1 MPVKE
6 ETQKETKKQDIK
18 VTKINNINDIF
29 KLPIFYQDKKN
40 ELKENIISD
49 LELIKTID
57 IDASCTPILYNTF
70 QPTNCLAKK
79 TLEQISNYYSY
90 DVKFLNDTQELLKSY
105 KSCLSEQTE
114 SDTQIPEK
122 PDYDEIVK
130 LWDEI
135 KLDTGFREKYNY
147 MDWSYFLYLNESQL
161 FLQLMSFYNMTSP
174 IISLFVPIFILIVP
188 FFIIKARGLSVTI
201 KEYIDILKILA
212 GNHAIGKLFTQF
224 HKVKLDQKLYML
236 ISAGFYIFSIYQN
249 ILTCIRFHF
258 NIKKIHTYL
267 NKFKG
272 YLQYTLA
279 NMENVESLVSKL
291 KNNTYS
297 GFVEEMRKHKVI
309 LEDYKNNLDKV
320 SDFQFSFRK
329 LAEIGTVLK
338 YFYQLN
344 YNENYNTS
352 FLYSFGFNGYIDN
365 LEGLIDNIQ
374 KENLHFADFTAN
386 KLDTKPDKT
395 TTKNKKKQLKTQ
407 NSNILKK
414 SYYAALIN
422 KNPVKNDVKLD
433 KAMII
438 TGPNASGKTTVLKS
452 ALINIIL
459 SQQFGCGFYDEATLK
474 PYKFIHC
481 YLNIPDTSGRDS
493 LFQAEARRCKEII
506 DTIKENTGSGD
517 DSHFCVFDEI
527 YSGTN
532 PEEAVISALAF
543 MQYLVKI
550 ENVQCIMTTHFIKV
564 CKKLNKNKRVK
575 NYHMHVDLSNNNDFS
590 YTYKM
595 KEGISEIHGGIKVL
609 NDMNYPT
616 EIINN
621 TRNKMSQKNSKKNE

>member
-1 MPVKE
+1 MNYKKKSEKESVKE
-6 ETQKETKKQDIK
+6 SVKE
-18 VTKINNINDIF
+18 TKINNINDIF
-29 KLPIFYQDKKN
+29 KLPIFYVDKKT
-40 ELKENIISD
+40 ELKENIITD

-57 IDASCTPILYNTF
+57 TDASCIPILYNTF

-79 TLEQISNYYSY
+79 VLDQIPNYYSY
-90 DVKFLNDTQELLKSY
+90 DVNFLTDTQHLLKSY
-105 KSCLSEQTE
+105 KSCLVKETE
-114 SDTQIPEK
+114 SDITNENTQVPEK

-135 KLDTGFREKYNY
+135 KLDTGFREKYSY
-147 MDWSYFLYLNESQL
+147 MDWSYFLHLNESQM

-174 IISLFVPIFILIVP
+174 VISLFVPVFILIVP
-188 FFIIKARGLSVTI
+188 FFIIKARGLSLSI

-224 HKVKLDQKLYML
+224 HKVKLDQKIYML
-236 ISAGFYIFSIYQN
+236 ISAGFYLFSIYQN
-249 ILTCIRFHF
+249 ILTCIRFQF
-258 NIKKIHTYL
+258 NIRKIHTYL
-267 NKFKG
+267 NKFKE

-279 NMENVESLVSKL
+279 NMENLESLVSKL
-291 KNNTYS
+291 KNKTYT
-297 GFVEEMRKHKVI
+297 GFIEEMKKHKSI
-309 LEDYKNNLDKV
+309 LEEYKNNLSSI
-320 SDFQFSFRK
+320 SDFKISFRK

-344 YNENYNTS
+344 YNETYNTS

-374 KENLHFADFTAN
+374 KENLHFADFN
-386 KLDTKPDKT
+386 VKTKE
-395 TTKNKKKQLKTQ
+395 TKSKSKSKSK

-452 ALINIIL
+452 ALINVIL
-459 SQQFGCGFYDEATLK
+459 SQQFGCGFYDEAILK

-506 DTIKENTGSGD
+506 DTIKENNGGDD

-550 ENVQCIMTTHFIKV
+550 EKVQCIMTTHFIKV
-564 CKKLNKNKRVK
+564 CKKLNKNKRIK
-575 NYHMHVDLSNNNDFS
+575 NYHMHVDLTNNNDFS

-621 TRNKMSQKNSKKNE
+621 TRNKMNQKNSKNLE

>member
-1 MPVKE
+1 MSDKA
-6 ETQKETKKQDIK
+6 ETRKETIK
-18 VTKINNINDIF
+18 ETKINNINEIF
-29 KLPIFYQDKKN
+29 KLPIFYVDKKT
-40 ELKENIISD
+40 ELKENIITD

-57 IDASCTPILYNTF
+57 TDVSAVPILYNTF

-79 TLEQISNYYSY
+79 TLEQIPNYYSY
-90 DVKFLNDTQELLKSY
+90 DVKFLDDTQHLLKSY
-105 KSCLSEQTE
+105 KSCLLKQNENAQV
-114 SDTQIPEK
+114 PEK
-122 PDYDEIVK
+122 PDFDEIVK

-147 MDWSYFLYLNESQL
+147 MDWSYFLHLNESQL

-188 FFIIKARGLSVTI
+188 FFIIKARGLSVSM
-201 KEYIDILKILA
+201 KEYVDILKILA

-224 HKVKLDQKLYML
+224 HKVKLDQKLYL
-236 ISAGFYIFSIYQN
+236 LVSAGFYLFSIYQN
-249 ILTCIRFHF
+249 ILSCIRFHY

-267 NKFKG
+267 NKFKE
-272 YLQYTLA
+272 YLQYTLV
-279 NMENVESLVSKL
+279 NMENLESLVSKL
-291 KNNTYS
+291 KNNTYG
-297 GFVEEMRKHKVI
+297 GFIEEMQKHKVI
-309 LEDYKNNLDKV
+309 LEDYKNSLEKI
-320 SDFQFSFRK
+320 SDFKISFRK

-338 YFYQLN
+338 HFYQLN
-344 YNENYNTS
+344 YNETYNTS

-374 KENLHFADFTAN
+374 KENLHFAKFNNNTN
-386 KLDTKPDKT
+386 SKT
-395 TTKNKKKQLKTQ
+395 NPKSKSKSKKSK
-407 NSNILKK
+407 NILKK
-414 SYYAALIN
+414 SYYGALIN

-452 ALINIIL
+452 ALINVIL
-459 SQQFGCGFYDEATLK
+459 SQQFGCGFYDEAILK

-506 DTIKENTGSGD
+506 DTIKDNTGGED

-532 PEEAVISALAF
+532 PDEAVISALAF

-564 CKKLNKNKRVK
+564 CKKLNKNKYVK

-595 KEGISEIHGGIKVL
+595 NEGISEVHGGIKVL
-609 NDMNYPT
+609 NDMNYPR
-616 EIINN
+616 EIIDN
-621 TRNKMSQKNSKKNE
+621 TRNKISSNKKSK

>member
-1 MPVKE
+1 MTDKKE
-6 ETQKETKKQDIK
+6 IKKETQKEIKKESVK
-18 VTKINNINDIF
+18 ETKISTINDVF
-29 KLPIFYQDKKN
+29 KLPIFYVDKKT
-40 ELKENIISD
+40 ELKENIITD

-57 IDASCTPILYNTF
+57 TDASCVPILYNTF

-79 TLEQISNYYSY
+79 TLEQIPNYYSY

-114 SDTQIPEK
+114 SNTQFPEK

-147 MDWSYFLYLNESQL
+147 MDWSYFLHLNESQL

-174 IISLFVPIFILIVP
+174 IISLFVPVFILIVP

-267 NKFKG
+267 NKFKE
-272 YLQYTLA
+272 YLQYTLV
-279 NMENVESLVSKL
+279 NMENVELLVSKL
-291 KNNTYS
+291 KNKTYN
-297 GFVEEMRKHKVI
+297 GFVEEMQKHKSV
-309 LEDYKNNLDKV
+309 LEEYKNNLTGIT
-320 SDFQFSFRK
+320 DFQVSFRK
-329 LAEIGTVLK
+329 LTQIGTVLK

-344 YNENYNTS
+344 YNETYNTS

-365 LEGLIDNIQ
+365 LEGLINNIQ
-374 KENLHFADFTAN
+374 KENLHFADF
-386 KLDTKPDKT
+386 KTKT
-395 TTKNKKKQLKTQ
+395 NTKAKSNRKSNTKSK

-506 DTIKENTGSGD
+506 DTIKDNNEGED

-575 NYHMHVDLSNNNDFS
+575 NYHMHVDVTTNNDFS

-609 NDMNYPT
+609 NDMNYPR

-621 TRNKMSQKNSKKNE
+621 TRNKIGQNKKLKSSE

>member
-1 MPVKE
+1 MTDKE
-6 ETQKETKKQDIK
+6 EVKKETQTESKKHEVK
-18 VTKINNINDIF
+18 ATKINNINEIF
-29 KLPIFYQDKKN
+29 KLPIFYVDKKT
-40 ELKENIISD
+40 ELKENIITD

-57 IDASCTPILYNTF
+57 TDASCVPILYNTF

-79 TLEQISNYYSY
+79 TLEQIPNYYSY
-90 DVKFLNDTQELLKSY
+90 DVNFLNDTQHLLKSY

-114 SDTQIPEK
+114 SDTQTPEK
-122 PDYDEIVK
+122 PDFDEIVK

-188 FFIIKARGLSVTI
+188 FFIIKARGLSVSI

-236 ISAGFYIFSIYQN
+236 ISAGFYLFSIYQN

-272 YLQYTLA
+272 YLQYTLV
-279 NMENVESLVSKL
+279 NMENLESLVSKL
-291 KNNTYS
+291 KNKTYA
-297 GFVEEMRKHKVI
+297 GFIEEMKRHKSV
-309 LEDYKNNLDKV
+309 LEEYKNNLEKV
-320 SDFQFSFRK
+320 SDFQVSFRK

-344 YNENYNTS
+344 YNETYNTS

-374 KENLHFADFTAN
+374 KENLHFADFNT
-386 KLDTKPDKT
+386 KTKDTKSKS
-395 TTKNKKKQLKTQ
+395 KSKSK

-459 SQQFGCGFYDEATLK
+459 SQQFGCGFYDEASLT

-506 DTIKENTGSGD
+506 DTIKENNGGED

-532 PEEAVISALAF
+532 PDEAVISALAF

-575 NYHMHVDLSNNNDFS
+575 NYHMHVDLTTNNDFS

-609 NDMNYPT
+609 NDMNYPS

-621 TRNKMSQKNSKKNE
+621 TRNKIGQNKKSKTPK

>member
-1 MPVKE
+1 MTDKND
-6 ETQKETKKQDIK
+6 TNKETNKDTNKE
-18 VTKINNINDIF
+18 TKINNINDIF
-29 KLPIFYQDKKN
+29 KMPIFYIDKKT
-40 ELKENIISD
+40 ELKENIITD

-57 IDASCTPILYNTF
+57 TDASCVPILYNTF

-79 TLEQISNYYSY
+79 TLEQIPNYYSY
-90 DVKFLNDTQELLKSY
+90 DVKFLDDTQELLKSY
-105 KSCLSEQTE
+105 KSCSSVQSE
-114 SDTQIPEK
+114 DTQQVPEK

-135 KLDTGFREKYNY
+135 KMDTGFREKYNY

-188 FFIIKARGLSVTI
+188 FFIIKARGLSVSI
-201 KEYIDILKILA
+201 KEYVDILKILA

-236 ISAGFYIFSIYQN
+236 ISAGFYLFSIYQN
-249 ILTCIRFHF
+249 ILTCIRFHS

-267 NKFKG
+267 NKFKE
-272 YLQYTLA
+272 YLDYTLV
-279 NMENVESLVSKL
+279 NMGNLESLVSKL
-291 KNNTYS
+291 KNNTYN
-297 GFVEEMRKHKVI
+297 GFIEEMQKHKCI
-309 LEDYKNNLDKV
+309 LEDYKNKLN
-320 SDFQFSFRK
+320 SITDFKISFRK
-329 LAEIGTVLK
+329 MAEIGTVLK
-338 YFYQLN
+338 HFYQLN
-344 YNENYNTS
+344 YNDTYNTS

-374 KENLHFADFTAN
+374 KENLHFAEFKSVNESTRDN
-386 KLDTKPDKT
+386 T
-395 TTKNKKKQLKTQ
+395 TTDKKKQSK
-407 NSNILKK
+407 NKSKEKSKNILKK

-422 KNPVKNDVKLD
+422 KNPVKNDVNLD
-433 KAMII
+433 KTMII

-452 ALINIIL
+452 ALINVIL
-459 SQQFGCGFYDEATLK
+459 SQQFGCGFYDEAILK

-506 DTIKENTGSGD
+506 DTIKNNHGGD
-517 DSHFCVFDEI
+517 EDSHFCVFDEI

-564 CKKLNKNKRVK
+564 CKKLKKNKHVK
-575 NYHMHVDLSNNNDFS
+575 NCHMHVDLLNNNDFS

-609 NDMNYPT
+609 NDMNYPR

-621 TRNKMSQKNSKKNE
+621 TINKIGQTKKSK

>member
-1 MPVKE
+1 MTENKE
-6 ETQKETKKQDIK
+6 TIKETKKETIK
-18 VTKINNINDIF
+18 ETIKETKINNINDIF
-29 KLPIFYQDKKN
+29 KLPIFYVDKKT
-40 ELKENIISD
+40 ELKENIITD
-49 LELIKTID
+49 LELIKSID
-57 IDASCTPILYNTF
+57 TDASSVPILYNTF

-79 TLEQISNYYSY
+79 TLEQIPNYYSY
-90 DVKFLNDTQELLKSY
+90 DVNFLNDTQDLLKSY
-105 KSCLSEQTE
+105 NSCLVKQNENAQV
-114 SDTQIPEK
+114 PEK
-122 PDYDEIVK
+122 PDFDEIVK

-135 KLDTGFREKYNY
+135 KMDTGFREKYNY
-147 MDWSYFLYLNESQL
+147 MDWSYFLHLNESQL

-188 FFIIKARGLSVTI
+188 FFIIKARGLSVSM
-201 KEYIDILKILA
+201 KEYVDILKILA

-236 ISAGFYIFSIYQN
+236 ISAGFYLFSIYQN
-249 ILTCIRFHF
+249 ILSCIRFHY

-267 NKFKG
+267 NKFKE
-272 YLQYTLA
+272 YLQYTLV
-279 NMENVESLVSKL
+279 NMENLESLVSKL
-291 KNNTYS
+291 KNNTYG
-297 GFVEEMRKHKVI
+297 GFIEEMQKHKSI
-309 LEDYKNNLDKV
+309 LEDYKNSLEKV
-320 SDFQFSFRK
+320 SDFKISFRK
-329 LAEIGTVLK
+329 VAEIGTVLK

-344 YNENYNTS
+344 YNETYNTS

-365 LEGLIDNIQ
+365 LEGLIDNIH
-374 KENLHFADFTAN
+374 KENLHFAEFNSTN
-386 KLDTKPDKT
+386 KSITDNT
-395 TTKNKKKQLKTQ
+395 TTSKKKQSK
-407 NSNILKK
+407 NILKK

-452 ALINIIL
+452 ALINVIL
-459 SQQFGCGFYDEATLK
+459 SQQFGCGFYDEAILN

-506 DTIKENTGSGD
+506 DTIKDNTGGSD
-517 DSHFCVFDEI
+517 DAHFCVFDEI

-532 PEEAVISALAF
+532 PDEAVISALAF

-564 CKKLNKNKRVK
+564 CKKLNKNKHVK

-595 KEGISEIHGGIKVL
+595 KEGISEVHGGIKVL
-609 NDMNYPT
+609 NDMNYPR
-616 EIINN
+616 EIIDN
-621 TRNKMSQKNSKKNE
+621 TKNKIGSNKKSK

>member
-1 MPVKE
+1 MTDKE
-6 ETQKETKKQDIK
+6 ETQKENKKPDIK
-18 VTKINNINDIF
+18 ETKINNINDIF
-29 KLPIFYQDKKN
+29 KLPIFYLDKKTQ
-40 ELKENIISD
+40 LKENIVTD

-57 IDASCTPILYNTF
+57 ATDASAVPILYNTF
-70 QPTNCLAKK
+70 EPKNCLAKK
-79 TLEQISNYYSY
+79 TLEQIPNYYSY
-90 DVKFLNDTQELLKSY
+90 DLKFLNDTQELLKSY
-105 KSCLSEQTE
+105 KPCLSTE
-114 SDTQIPEK
+114 KEEIVQK
-122 PDYDEIVK
+122 PNFDEIVQ

-135 KLDTGFREKYNY
+135 KMDTGFREKYNY

-188 FFIIKARGLSVTI
+188 FFIIKARGLSVSI

-236 ISAGFYIFSIYQN
+236 ISAGFYVFSIYQN
-249 ILTCIRFHF
+249 ILACIRFHY
-258 NIKKIHTYL
+258 NIKKIHNYLSKFKEYL
-267 NKFKG
+267 N
-272 YLQYTLA
+272 YTLI
-279 NMENVESLVSKL
+279 NMENLELLVSKL
-291 KNNTYS
+291 KNNTYVS
-297 GFVEEMRKHKVI
+297 FIDEMRKHKTV
-309 LEDYKNNLDKV
+309 LDDFRNKLNSV
-320 SDFQFSFRK
+320 SDFKISFRK
-329 LAEIGTVLK
+329 VAEIGIVLK

-344 YNENYNTS
+344 YNEIYNTS

-365 LEGLIDNIQ
+365 LEGLINNIQ
-374 KENLHFADFTAN
+374 KENLHFAKFNNHTN
-386 KLDTKPDKT
+386 KSTKSTKS
-395 TTKNKKKQLKTQ
+395 TKNTKTKTK

-452 ALINIIL
+452 ALINVIL
-459 SQQFGCGFYDEATLK
+459 SQQFGCGFYDEASLT

-506 DTIKENTGSGD
+506 DTIKENNND
-517 DSHFCVFDEI
+517 DEDSHFCVFDEI

-550 ENVQCIMTTHFIKV
+550 KNVQCIMTTHFIKV
-564 CKKLNKNKRVK
+564 CKKLNKNKYVK

-609 NDMNYPT
+609 NDMNYPS

-621 TRNKMSQKNSKKNE
+621 TKNKFDSKKKSK

>member
-1 MPVKE
+1 MSDNQQAKK
-6 ETQKETKKQDIK
+6 ETQKE
-18 VTKINNINDIF
+18 TKINNINDIF
-29 KLPIFYQDKKN
+29 KLPIFYVDKKT
-40 ELKENIISD
+40 ELKDNIITD

-57 IDASCTPILYNTF
+57 TDASCVPILYNTF

-79 TLEQISNYYSY
+79 TLEQIPNYYSY
-90 DVKFLNDTQELLKSY
+90 DVKFLNDTQHLLKSY
-105 KSCLSEQTE
+105 TSCLSKQPESTE
-114 SDTQIPEK
+114 FAK
-122 PDYDEIVK
+122 PDFDEIVK

-147 MDWSYFLYLNESQL
+147 MDWSYFLHLNESQL

-201 KEYIDILKILA
+201 KEYVEILKVLA

-236 ISAGFYIFSIYQN
+236 ISAGFYLFSIYQN
-249 ILTCIRFHF
+249 ILTCIRFHC

-267 NKFKG
+267 NKFKE

-279 NMENVESLVSKL
+279 NMENLELLTSKL

-297 GFVEEMRKHKVI
+297 GFIEEMKKHKSI
-309 LEDYKNNLDKV
+309 LEDYKNSLEKT
-320 SDFQFSFRK
+320 SDFQISFRK

-338 YFYQLN
+338 HFYQLN
-344 YNENYNTS
+344 YNETYNTS

-365 LEGLIDNIQ
+365 LEGLIDNIN
-374 KENLHFADFTAN
+374 KENLHFADFTTTN
-386 KLDTKPDKT
+386 T
-395 TTKNKKKQLKTQ
+395 TTTTAKSKSKSKSKNT
-407 NSNILKK
+407 NILKK

-452 ALINIIL
+452 ALINVIL
-459 SQQFGCGFYDEATLK
+459 SQQFGCGFYDEASLK

-506 DTIKENTGSGD
+506 DTIKDNNGGED

-575 NYHMHVDLSNNNDFS
+575 NYHMHVDLTNKNDFS

-621 TRNKMSQKNSKKNE
+621 TRNKINQKNSKTSNRSTTE

>member
-1 MPVKE
+1 MTDKE
-6 ETQKETKKQDIK
+6 EVKKHEIK
-18 VTKINNINDIF
+18 ATKINNINEIF
-29 KLPIFYQDKKN
+29 KLPIFYLDKKT
-40 ELKENIISD
+40 ELKENIITD

-57 IDASCTPILYNTF
+57 TDASCTPILYNTF

-79 TLEQISNYYSY
+79 TLEQIPNFYSY
-90 DVKFLNDTQELLKSY
+90 DVNFLNDTQHLLKSY
-105 KSCLSEQTE
+105 KSCLSEQPETDE
-114 SDTQIPEK
+114 NTNTQTPEK
-122 PDYDEIVK
+122 PDFDEIVK

-174 IISLFVPIFILIVP
+174 IISLFVPVFILIVP

-201 KEYIDILKILA
+201 KEYIDILKVLA

-236 ISAGFYIFSIYQN
+236 ISAGFYLFSIYQN

-279 NMENVESLVSKL
+279 NMENLESLVSKL
-291 KNNTYS
+291 KNKTYA
-297 GFVEEMRKHKVI
+297 GFIDEMKKHKAI
-309 LEDYKNNLDKV
+309 LEEYKNNLEKIT
-320 SDFQFSFRK
+320 DFQVSFRK

-344 YNENYNTS
+344 YNETYNTS

-374 KENLHFADFTAN
+374 KDNLHFADFN
-386 KLDTKPDKT
+386 VKTKE
-395 TTKNKKKQLKTQ
+395 TKSKSKSKSKSK

-452 ALINIIL
+452 ALINVIL
-459 SQQFGCGFYDEATLK
+459 SQQFGCGFYDEAILK

-506 DTIKENTGSGD
+506 DTIKDNNGDED

-621 TRNKMSQKNSKKNE
+621 TRNKINQKNSKTSNRSTTE

>member
-1 MPVKE
+1 MSDTK
-6 ETQKETKKQDIK
+6 ETQKEIKKDEVK
-18 VTKINNINDIF
+18 ETKINNINDIF
-29 KLPIFYQDKKN
+29 KLPIFYLDKKT
-40 ELKENIISD
+40 ELKENIITD

-57 IDASCTPILYNTF
+57 TDASCTPILYNTF

-79 TLEQISNYYSY
+79 VLDQIPTYYSY
-90 DVKFLNDTQELLKSY
+90 DIKYLKDTQELLKSY

-114 SDTQIPEK
+114 SDTQFPEK

-174 IISLFVPIFILIVP
+174 IISLFVPVFILIVP

-236 ISAGFYIFSIYQN
+236 ISAGFYLFSIYQN

-267 NKFKG
+267 KKFKE
-272 YLQYTLA
+272 YLQYTLV
-279 NMENVESLVSKL
+279 NMDNLESLVSKL
-291 KNNTYS
+291 KNKSYN
-297 GFVEEMRKHKVI
+297 GFIEEMKKHKSV
-309 LEDYKNNLDKV
+309 LEEYKNNLTGIT
-320 SDFQFSFRK
+320 DFQVSFRK
-329 LAEIGTVLK
+329 LTQIGTVLK

-344 YNENYNTS
+344 YNETYNTS

-365 LEGLIDNIQ
+365 LEGLINNIQ
-374 KENLHFADFTAN
+374 KENLHFADF
-386 KLDTKPDKT
+386 KTKT
-395 TTKNKKKQLKTQ
+395 NTKAKSKSNSKSNTKSK

-452 ALINIIL
+452 ALINVIL
-459 SQQFGCGFYDEATLK
+459 SQQFGCGFYEEASLT

-506 DTIKENTGSGD
+506 DTIKDNNEGED

-575 NYHMHVDLSNNNDFS
+575 NYHMHVDVTTNNDFS

-609 NDMNYPT
+609 NDMNYPR

-621 TRNKMSQKNSKKNE
+621 TRNKIGQNKKLKSSE

>member
-1 MPVKE
+1 MSDKEAVKK
-6 ETQKETKKQDIK
+6 ETQKETK
-18 VTKINNINDIF
+18 INNINEIF
-29 KLPIFYQDKKN
+29 KLPIFYVDKKT
-40 ELKENIISD
+40 ELKENIITD

-57 IDASCTPILYNTF
+57 TDASCVPILYNTF

-79 TLEQISNYYSY
+79 TLEQIPNYYSY
-90 DVKFLNDTQELLKSY
+90 DVKFLNDTQHLLKSY

-114 SDTQIPEK
+114 SDTQTPEK
-122 PDYDEIVK
+122 PDFDEIVK

-147 MDWSYFLYLNESQL
+147 MDWSYFLHLNESQL

-201 KEYIDILKILA
+201 KEYIDILKVLA

-236 ISAGFYIFSIYQN
+236 ISAGFYLFSIYQN

-267 NKFKG
+267 NKFKE

-279 NMENVESLVSKL
+279 NMENLELLTSKL
-291 KNNTYS
+291 KNKTYT
-297 GFVEEMRKHKVI
+297 GFIEEMKTHKVI
-309 LEDYKNNLDKV
+309 LEDYKNSLEKIT
-320 SDFQFSFRK
+320 DFQISFRK

-338 YFYQLN
+338 HFYQLN
-344 YNENYNTS
+344 YNETYNTS

-374 KENLHFADFTAN
+374 KENLHFADFN
-386 KLDTKPDKT
+386 NTKA
-395 TTKNKKKQLKTQ
+395 TTKTKTKSK
-407 NSNILKK
+407 NTNILKK

-452 ALINIIL
+452 ALINVIL
-459 SQQFGCGFYDEATLK
+459 SQQFGCGFYDEAVLK

-506 DTIKENTGSGD
+506 DTIKENNGGED

-621 TRNKMSQKNSKKNE
+621 TRNKINQKNSKTSNRSTSE

>member
-1 MPVKE
+1 MSDKEAVKK
-6 ETQKETKKQDIK
+6 ETQKE
-18 VTKINNINDIF
+18 TKINNINDIF
-29 KLPIFYQDKKN
+29 KLPIFYLDKKT
-40 ELKENIISD
+40 ELKENIITD

-57 IDASCTPILYNTF
+57 TDASCVPILYNTF

-79 TLEQISNYYSY
+79 TLEQIPNYYSY
-90 DVKFLNDTQELLKSY
+90 DVKFLNDTQHLLKSY
-105 KSCLSEQTE
+105 KSCLSEQRE
-114 SDTQIPEK
+114 SDTQTPEK
-122 PDYDEIVK
+122 PDFDEIVK

-135 KLDTGFREKYNY
+135 KLDTGFREKYSY
-147 MDWSYFLYLNESQL
+147 MDWSYFLHLNESQL

-201 KEYIDILKILA
+201 KEYIDILKVLA

-236 ISAGFYIFSIYQN
+236 ISAGFYLFSIYQN

-267 NKFKG
+267 NKFKE

-279 NMENVESLVSKL
+279 NMENLELLTSKL
-291 KNNTYS
+291 KNKTYT
-297 GFVEEMRKHKVI
+297 GFIEEMKTHKAI
-309 LEDYKNNLDKV
+309 LEDYKNSLEKIT
-320 SDFQFSFRK
+320 DFQISFRK

-338 YFYQLN
+338 HFYQLN
-344 YNENYNTS
+344 YNETYNTS

-374 KENLHFADFTAN
+374 KENLHFADFN
-386 KLDTKPDKT
+386 NNSKTK
-395 TTKNKKKQLKTQ
+395 TKS
-407 NSNILKK
+407 NSKSKSKNTNILKK

-452 ALINIIL
+452 ALINVIL
-459 SQQFGCGFYDEATLK
+459 SQQFGCGFYDEAILK

-506 DTIKENTGSGD
+506 DTIKDNNGDED

-621 TRNKMSQKNSKKNE
+621 TRNKINQKNSKTSNRSTTE

>member
-1 MPVKE
+1 MSDKA
-6 ETQKETKKQDIK
+6 ETRKETIK
-18 VTKINNINDIF
+18 ETKINNINEIF
-29 KLPIFYQDKKN
+29 KLPIFYVDKKT
-40 ELKENIISD
+40 ELKENIITD
-49 LELIKTID
+49 LELIKSID
-57 IDASCTPILYNTF
+57 TDASAVPILYNTF

-79 TLEQISNYYSY
+79 TLEQIPNYYSY
-90 DVKFLNDTQELLKSY
+90 DVNFLNDTQDLLKSY
-105 KSCLSEQTE
+105 NSCLLKQNENAQV
-114 SDTQIPEK
+114 PEK
-122 PDYDEIVK
+122 PDFDEIVK

-147 MDWSYFLYLNESQL
+147 MDWSYFLHLNESQL

-188 FFIIKARGLSVTI
+188 FFIIKARGLSVSM
-201 KEYIDILKILA
+201 KEYVDILKILA

-224 HKVKLDQKLYML
+224 HKVKLDQKLYL
-236 ISAGFYIFSIYQN
+236 LVSAGFYLFSIYQN
-249 ILTCIRFHF
+249 ILSCIRFHY

-267 NKFKG
+267 NKFKE
-272 YLQYTLA
+272 YLQYTLV
-279 NMENVESLVSKL
+279 NMENLESLVSKL
-291 KNNTYS
+291 KNNTYG
-297 GFVEEMRKHKVI
+297 GFIEEMQKHKSI
-309 LEDYKNNLDKV
+309 LQDYKNSLEKI
-320 SDFQFSFRK
+320 SDFKISFRK

-338 YFYQLN
+338 HFYQLN
-344 YNENYNTS
+344 YNETYNTS

-374 KENLHFADFTAN
+374 KENLHFAKFN
-386 KLDTKPDKT
+386 NDTITDNT
-395 TTKNKKKQLKTQ
+395 TTSKKKQSK
-407 NSNILKK
+407 NKSKNILKK

-452 ALINIIL
+452 ALINVIL
-459 SQQFGCGFYDEATLK
+459 SQQFGCGFYDEAILK

-506 DTIKENTGSGD
+506 DTIKDNTGGSD

-532 PEEAVISALAF
+532 PDEAVISALAF

-564 CKKLNKNKRVK
+564 CKKLNKNKYVK

-595 KEGISEIHGGIKVL
+595 KEGISEVHGGIKVL
-609 NDMNYPT
+609 NDMNYPR
-616 EIINN
+616 EIIDN
-621 TRNKMSQKNSKKNE
+621 TKNKIGSNKKSK

>member
-1 MPVKE
+1 MTNKEEVKK
-6 ETQKETKKQDIK
+6 ETQKETQKENKKQDIK
-18 VTKINNINDIF
+18 ETKINNINEIF
-29 KLPIFYQDKKN
+29 KLPIFYVDKKT
-40 ELKENIISD
+40 ELKENIITD

-57 IDASCTPILYNTF
+57 TDASCVPILYNTF

-79 TLEQISNYYSY
+79 TLEQIPNYYSY

-114 SDTQIPEK
+114 SDTQTPEK

-147 MDWSYFLYLNESQL
+147 MDWSYFLHLNESQL

-174 IISLFVPIFILIVP
+174 IISLFVPVFILIVP
-188 FFIIKARGLSVTI
+188 FFIIKARGLSVSI

-224 HKVKLDQKLYML
+224 HKVKLDQKIYML

-279 NMENVESLVSKL
+279 NMDNLESLVSKL
-291 KNNTYS
+291 KNKTYT
-297 GFVEEMRKHKVI
+297 GFIEEMKKHKSV
-309 LEDYKNNLDKV
+309 LEEYKNNLTGIT
-320 SDFQFSFRK
+320 DFQVSFRK

-344 YNENYNTS
+344 YNETYNTS

-374 KENLHFADFTAN
+374 KENLQFAKFNNHTT
-386 KLDTKPDKT
+386 KDTKSKT
-395 TTKNKKKQLKTQ
+395 KSK

-452 ALINIIL
+452 ALINVIL
-459 SQQFGCGFYDEATLK
+459 SQQFGCGFYEEASLT

-506 DTIKENTGSGD
+506 DTIKDNNEAHD

-532 PEEAVISALAF
+532 PDEAVISALAF

-575 NYHMHVDLSNNNDFS
+575 NYHMHVDVTTNNDFS

-609 NDMNYPT
+609 NDMNYPR

-621 TRNKMSQKNSKKNE
+621 TRNKIGQNKKSKTPE

>member
-1 MPVKE
+1 MTLKE
-6 ETQKETKKQDIK
+6 GQKETQKEDIK
-18 VTKINNINDIF
+18 ETKINNINEIF
-29 KLPIFYQDKKN
+29 KLPIFYQDKKT
-40 ELKENIISD
+40 ELKENIITD

-57 IDASCTPILYNTF
+57 TDASCSPILYDTF

-79 TLEQISNYYSY
+79 TLEQIPNYYSY
-90 DVKFLNDTQELLKSY
+90 DVNFLNDTQHLLKSY

-114 SDTQIPEK
+114 SDTETPEK

-147 MDWSYFLYLNESQL
+147 MDWSYFLHLNESQL

-236 ISAGFYIFSIYQN
+236 ISAGFYLFSIYQN

-279 NMENVESLVSKL
+279 NMENLESLVSKL
-291 KNNTYS
+291 KNKTYT
-297 GFVEEMRKHKVI
+297 GFVEEMKKHKAI
-309 LEDYKNNLDKV
+309 LEEYKNNLEKIT
-320 SDFQFSFRK
+320 DFQVSFRK

-344 YNENYNTS
+344 YNETYNTS

-374 KENLHFADFTAN
+374 KENLQFAKFNNHTT
-386 KLDTKPDKT
+386 KDTKDTKSKT
-395 TTKNKKKQLKTQ
+395 KSK

-452 ALINIIL
+452 ALINVIL
-459 SQQFGCGFYDEATLK
+459 SQQFGCGFYDEAILK

-506 DTIKENTGSGD
+506 DTIKENNEPDD

-609 NDMNYPT
+609 NDMNYPI

-621 TRNKMSQKNSKKNE
+621 TRNKITQNKKSKRSE